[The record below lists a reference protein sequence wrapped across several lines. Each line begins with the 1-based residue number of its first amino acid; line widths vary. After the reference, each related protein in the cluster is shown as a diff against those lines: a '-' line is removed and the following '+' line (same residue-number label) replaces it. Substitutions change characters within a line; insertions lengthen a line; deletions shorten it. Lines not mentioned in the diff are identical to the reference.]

1 MNTRLLMSASSIF
14 MGIAGLCLTFLPA
27 EVIKYAD
34 RTPGELS
41 ILTLQIT
48 GALFVAFAS
57 LNWMAKGNLIGGI
70 YSRPVAMGNFAHFF
84 IGGITLLK
92 SAIANDFMIVLWIAA
107 VIYSLFAVL
116 FALVAFGNPLRDKG
130 EQSA

>member
-1 MNTRLLMSASSIF
+1 MNTRLLMSASAIF

-27 EVIKYAD
+27 ELINYAGLV
-34 RTPGELS
+34 TGEMS
-41 ILTLQIT
+41 ILLLQIT

-57 LNWMAKGNLIGGI
+57 LNWMARGNLIGGI

-92 SAIANDFMIVLWIAA
+92 SAITNEFMILLWTAA
-107 VIYSLFAVL
+107 IIYTLFAVL
-116 FALVAFGNPLRDKG
+116 FALVAFGNPLSTKVK
-130 EQSA
+130 QSS